1 MKGRAG
7 LPNPG
12 LTVWVLRWVAL
23 YTRGL
28 PEGAARDRAD
38 EIASDLFEHNAAAVA
53 ADQSK
58 RATTLSILT
67 RALTGMGADVL
78 WRERQLQQE
87 HRRQLS
93 VASPAL
99 RTRYSRVARG
109 AVALGAAV
117 AILTLASTIRVL
129 TNVPTAWG
137 VSSVTGQIAVTVGV
151 LLALLALLR
160 SSSRILGALFF
171 AALSLP
177 LCLAV
182 AQNTMYISLT
192 LAQVMQSAL
201 APFAATSYYLAF
213 AVLFIPA
220 YLLIAVFMTIAVRLR
235 ALHRRIRLEAY
246 TPAHETTMLY

>member
-1 MKGRAG
+1 MKGRSG
-7 LPNPG
+7 LVNPA
-12 LTVWVLRWVAL
+12 LTTWVLRWVAL

-53 ADQSK
+53 AEQSN
-58 RATTLSILT
+58 RATTASILA

-93 VASPAL
+93 LASPEL
-99 RTRYSRVARG
+99 RTRYSRLTAI
-109 AVALGAAV
+109 AVTSGAAV
-117 AILTLASTIRVL
+117 AILALASTVRVL
-129 TNVPTAWG
+129 TNTPITWG
-137 VSSVTGQIAVTVGV
+137 AAHFAGMIAVTIGL
-151 LLALLALLR
+151 LLALLALTR
-160 SSSRILGALFF
+160 SNSRILGAVSF

-177 LCLAV
+177 LCFAV
-182 AQNTMYISLT
+182 AQNTNYISLT
-192 LAQVMQSAL
+192 LAHAMSTAL

-220 YLLIAVFMTIAVRLR
+220 YILVALFMTIAVRLR
-235 ALHRRIRLEAY
+235 SLRRQIAIQ
-246 TPAHETTMLY
+246 PS

>member
-1 MKGRAG
+1 MKGRSG
-7 LPNPG
+7 LVNPG
-12 LTVWVLRWVAL
+12 LTTWVLRWVAL

-53 ADQSK
+53 AEQSN
-58 RATTLSILT
+58 RATTASILT

-93 VASPAL
+93 AASPAL
-99 RTRYSRVARG
+99 RARYSRLAG
-109 AVALGAAV
+109 SAVALGAAV

-137 VSSVTGQIAVTVGV
+137 VAPFMGLIALTVGV
-151 LLALLALLR
+151 LLALMALLR
-160 SSSRILGALFF
+160 PSSRALGAVSF

-182 AQNTMYISLT
+182 AQNTGYISLT
-192 LAQVMQSAL
+192 LAHAMSTAL

-220 YLLIAVFMTIAVRLR
+220 YILVALFMTIAVRLR
-235 ALHRRIRLEAY
+235 SLRRQILVEQS
-246 TPAHETTMLY
+246 

>member
-1 MKGRAG
+1 VKGRSG
-7 LPNPG
+7 LVNPA
-12 LTVWVLRWVAL
+12 LATWVLRWVAL

-87 HRRQLS
+87 QRRQLS
-93 VASPAL
+93 AASPAL
-99 RTRYSRVARG
+99 RTRYSRLAGG
-109 AVALGAAV
+109 AVALGSTV
-117 AILTLASTIRVL
+117 ALLTLASAIRVM

-137 VSSVTGQIAVTVGV
+137 VAPFMGLLAATTGV
-151 LLALLALLR
+151 LLALLALTR
-160 SSSRILGALFF
+160 SSSRILGAVSF

-177 LCLAV
+177 LCFAV
-182 AQNTMYISLT
+182 AQNTSYISLT
-192 LAQVMQSAL
+192 LAHAMSTAL

-220 YLLIAVFMTIAVRLR
+220 YILVAMFMTIALRLR
-235 ALHRRIRLEAY
+235 SIQRQILIE
-246 TPAHETTMLY
+246 PN

>member
-1 MKGRAG
+1 M
-7 LPNPG
+7 NPG
-12 LTVWVLRWVAL
+12 LAVWVLRWVAL

-28 PEGAARDRAD
+28 PEAAARDRAD

-53 ADQSK
+53 AEQSN
-58 RATTLSILT
+58 RATTVSILT

-93 VASPAL
+93 AASPAL
-99 RTRYSRVARG
+99 RTRYSRLSAV

-117 AILTLASTIRVL
+117 AILTLASTVRVL

-137 VSSVTGQIAVTVGV
+137 VSSFTGLIAVTLGL

-160 SSSRILGALFF
+160 SSSRILGAVSF

-177 LCLAV
+177 LCLTV

-192 LAQVMQSAL
+192 FTQVMQSAL

-220 YLLIAVFMTIAVRLR
+220 YLLVAVFTTIAVRLR
-235 ALHRRIRLEAY
+235 TLHRRIRVEAC
-246 TPAHETTMLY
+246 TPAHETSTLY